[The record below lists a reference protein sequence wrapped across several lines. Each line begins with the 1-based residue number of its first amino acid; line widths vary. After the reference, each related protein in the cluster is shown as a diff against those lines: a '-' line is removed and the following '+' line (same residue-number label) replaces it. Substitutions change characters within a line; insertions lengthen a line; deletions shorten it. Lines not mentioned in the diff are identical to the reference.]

1 MELGREAVGM
11 PHTTRAPA
19 SNGEIQQDP
28 HRPPARALRCA
39 PRGRPME
46 GPSWPWSGVCSTS
59 VRCLL
64 ALAVP
69 DGRGQVVAATACV
82 GMPPSV
88 AWQKK
93 VSSGRDTALIP
104 QSHSI
109 SRCRLGGNLKPLGS
123 CDARPWGTVPLRC
136 AAAARPGCVASS
148 TWTLSSLTG
157 GTGGLWPWAAR

>member
-1 MELGREAVGM
+1 MALGREAVGM
-11 PHTTRAPA
+11 PRTTQPPA

-28 HRPPARALRCA
+28 HRSPARAPKWA

-46 GPSWPWSGVCSTS
+46 GPSWPWGRVCSIS
-59 VRCLL
+59 VRCFL

-69 DGRGQVVAATACV
+69 DGNGQVVAATACV

-88 AWQKK
+88 AWQK

-104 QSHSI
+104 QAHSI
-109 SRCRLGGNLKPLGS
+109 SRRLLGGTLKPLGS

-136 AAAARPGCVASS
+136 ASAARPGCAASS

-157 GTGGLWPWAAR
+157 GTG